1 MALPQPGGN
10 PTHLTLSM
18 NKLLIPRTKSTPAVI
33 LDPSTGTFLFSG
45 QSIPENPA
53 AFFAPVIEWLDRELG
68 TLPDGSVFRFRL
80 PYFSTSSMKA
90 VYLVVQ
96 KIREGMKA
104 AGHTF
109 TIQWVVEDDDDF
121 MSEAA
126 ENFSTLL
133 DIPIQIVHLHEDEAE
148 AELARLSKQSE
159 LS

>member
-1 MALPQPGGN
+1 
-10 PTHLTLSM
+10 M

-53 AFFAPVIEWLDRELG
+53 AFFAPVIDWLDRELG
-68 TLPDGSVFRFRL
+68 SLPDGSVFRFRL

-104 AGHTF
+104 AGRTF
-109 TIQWVVEDDDDF
+109 SIQWVVEDDDDF

-133 DIPIQIVHLHEDEAE
+133 DIPILVVHQKEEEAE
-148 AELARLSKQSE
+148 AELNVLAKQCE
-159 LS
+159 LT

>member
-1 MALPQPGGN
+1 
-10 PTHLTLSM
+10 M
-18 NKLLIPRTKSTPAVI
+18 NKLLIPRTKSTPAII

-53 AFFAPVIEWLDRELG
+53 AFFTPVTEWLDRELG

-104 AGHTF
+104 AGRTF

-133 DIPIQIVHLHEDEAE
+133 DIPILVVHQNEEEGE
-148 AELARLSKQSE
+148 AELARLSKQCE

>member
-1 MALPQPGGN
+1 
-10 PTHLTLSM
+10 M
-18 NKLLIPRTKSTPAVI
+18 NSWYTIRAQ
-33 LDPSTGTFLFSG
+33 STGAEVVIYDEIGAYGVSAKGFL
-45 QSIPENPA
+45 A
-53 AFFAPVIEWLDRELG
+53 ELG
-68 TLPDGSVFRFRL
+68 ALPDGSVFRFRL

-104 AGHTF
+104 AGRTF

-133 DIPIQIVHLHEDEAE
+133 DIPILVVHQNEEEGE
-148 AELARLSKQSE
+148 AELARLSKQCE